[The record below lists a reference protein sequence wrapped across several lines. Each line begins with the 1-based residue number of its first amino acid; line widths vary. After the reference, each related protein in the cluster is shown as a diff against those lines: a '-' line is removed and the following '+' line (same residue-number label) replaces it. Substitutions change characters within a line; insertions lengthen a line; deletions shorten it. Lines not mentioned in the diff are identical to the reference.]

1 MKRITALSLFLAFLA
16 AAHPGAAA
24 DWAVLGETQ
33 WGMVHFD
40 RASVKRVGPLVS
52 VSSRQMLRPEA
63 AAAVAEALPELAR
76 VAYSVSHDVID
87 CGKGR
92 YTSMRIVF
100 YDREHRVLHDTADD
114 RGKYREIG
122 ARPIPPDTPIGW
134 LAETV
139 CGPPDTHPKR

>member
-1 MKRITALSLFLAFLA
+1 MKRITVLSLFLAFLA
-16 AAHPGAAA
+16 AAQPCAAA

-33 WGMVHFD
+33 WGMVHVD
-40 RASVKRVGPLVS
+40 RASVKRFGPLVS

-63 AAAVAEALPELAR
+63 AAAVAEALPELSH
-76 VAYSVSHDVID
+76 VAYSVSYDVID

-92 YTSMRIVF
+92 YTSTRIVF

-122 ARPIPPDTPIGW
+122 PRPIPPDTPIGW

>member
-16 AAHPGAAA
+16 AAQPCAAA

-63 AAAVAEALPELAR
+63 AAAVAEALPELSH
-76 VAYSVSHDVID
+76 VAYSVSYDVID

-92 YTSMRIVF
+92 YTSTRIVF
-100 YDREHRVLHDTADD
+100 YDREHRILHDTADD

-122 ARPIPPDTPIGW
+122 PRPIPPDTPIGW

-139 CGPPDTHPKR
+139 CGPLDPRPKH